1 MPDIGETLRE
11 ARMRRRIDM
20 AEVESATKIR
30 AKYLR
35 ALENE
40 EWGLLPGPTH
50 VKTFLRTY
58 ADYLELDSRR
68 LVDEYKRRYEHPR
81 GGEAAPFGGLAP
93 GRAQPRRS
101 RRRRGPGA
109 LGPAILVG
117 AIVLVLLGA
126 LYALGK
132 LWPGNSTNPGE
143 SVATPTPT
151 AQAKRTHRHRS
162 AAAKRRA
169 ARRKAA
175 ASRPIRL
182 RLAASGDVYVCLVDA
197 TGKALVAGQ
206 TLRAGQRTASFT
218 GKRFRVT
225 FGTNAV
231 RMLVNGRSY
240 RVAASSNPVGY
251 ELRPGHRPRRLAS
264 GQLPACA

>member
-40 EWGLLPGPTH
+40 EWELLPGPTY
-50 VKTFLRTY
+50 VKTFLRSY

-93 GRAQPRRS
+93 GRAQPRRK
-101 RRRRGPGA
+101 RNRRRGPGA
-109 LGPAILVG
+109 LGPILVVA
-117 AIVLVLLGA
+117 AIVVVLLAA

-132 LWPGNSTNPGE
+132 WWPGSDSNPGE
-143 SVATPTPT
+143 AVATPTPT
-151 AQAKRTHRHRS
+151 ATPNKAKQRS
-162 AAAKRRA
+162 KAAKKRRA
-169 ARRKAA
+169 RRRAA
-175 ASRPIRL
+175 AAAPIRV
-182 RLAASGDVYVCLVDA
+182 RLAATGDVYVCLVNA
-197 TGKALVAGQ
+197 KGKPLVAGQ
-206 TLRAGQRTASFT
+206 TLRAGERTASYR

-225 FGTNAV
+225 LGTNSV
-231 RMLVNGRSY
+231 QMIVNGKAY
-240 RVAASSNPVGY
+240 KVAASANPVGY
-251 ELRPGHRPRRLAS
+251 DLRSGHKPRRLSS